1 MLAPASSEFVAL
13 CREQT
18 ALLTRGLGAS
28 IGIVYLTEK
37 LLGGEGNKPIAI
49 VVEPETAAVW
59 TEGQGYSGLPDDID
73 APITGLPLLPGKS
86 NGDRDDADPVTGS
99 ASSHENSDWWQKH
112 QTIVPLVHEGAFMGF
127 LVARRLDRPW
137 CVSEQAQI
145 ERIARTIAIACFL
158 DRRARWWERNYQQQ
172 QQLQTGQRDILH
184 SLLHQ
189 FRNPL
194 SALKIFGKLLL
205 KRVQPGDPSR
215 DFAASI
221 VTESDRLQDLA
232 QQFKQTLDAESGNLA
247 LPRAILPKGV
257 AGAIE
262 LESEKEPEHLK
273 LLPASE
279 DEVSTLSVAE
289 ILEPLV
295 RSAKAIA
302 ADGDLALTYH
312 LLGDVP
318 PVRANPQ
325 ALREVLSNLID
336 NALKY
341 TPAGGRVD
349 IQAGV
354 ATRQQERELA
364 IAISDTGYGIPPQ
377 DLERLFERGYR
388 GEKANGEIPG
398 TGLGLAIAREL
409 IERMGG
415 EIQAFSP
422 AQPPWDIPNFPTGEG
437 TTFVLWLPI
446 REDR

>member
-28 IGIVYLTEK
+28 IGVVYLTEK

-59 TEGQGYSGLPDDID
+59 TEGQGYSGLPDEIG
-73 APITGLPLLPGKS
+73 APISGLPLLPGTS
-86 NGDRDDADPVTGS
+86 NRDRDDAEAVEDWESGS
-99 ASSHENSDWWQKH
+99 ETSDWWQKH

-172 QQLQTGQRDILH
+172 QQLQTEQRDILH

-221 VTESDRLQDLA
+221 VTESDRLQDLV
-232 QQFKQTLDAESGNLA
+232 QQFKQTLDAELGNLA
-247 LPRAILPKGV
+247 LPRAI
-257 AGAIE
+257 E
-262 LESEKEPEHLK
+262 LETETEPEHLK

-279 DEVSTLSVAE
+279 EEVSTLSAVA

-295 RSAKAIA
+295 RSARAIA
-302 ADGDLALTYH
+302 ADADLALTYH
-312 LLGDVP
+312 LLGDLP

-354 ATRQQERELA
+354 ATRPEQRELA

-422 AQPPWDIPNFPTGEG
+422 AQPLWDIPDFPPGVG
-437 TTFVLWLPI
+437 TTFVVWLPI